1 MSNLRRSL
9 NKNARNRRGRDN
21 PARREMN
28 QIIKS
33 KVSEL
38 ILPSKLA
45 ELGSIGLAESDLSPA
60 VINHLKNYNTSGN
73 NIWSVRIPYNAFG
86 SITQLASAELDSTY
100 FFQFGSATASTF
112 YAAVFD
118 QYRIT
123 GATLTFSPRLS
134 NANFPSG
141 ALSPRLYTVIDY
153 DDASAT
159 TITGLTQF
167 ETLIVVPPGCGVVR
181 TLIPHAA
188 VAAYSGTFTS
198 FTNVTS
204 PWIDAASATVQHYGV
219 KVAIEPGA
227 AGQTVFQSYSCDAML
242 YMQFRNSR

>member
-100 FFQFGSATASTF
+100 FF
-112 YAAVFD
+112 
-118 QYRIT
+118 
-123 GATLTFSPRLS
+123 
-134 NANFPSG
+134 
-141 ALSPRLYTVIDY
+141 
-153 DDASAT
+153 
-159 TITGLTQF
+159 
-167 ETLIVVPPGCGVVR
+167 
-181 TLIPHAA
+181 
-188 VAAYSGTFTS
+188 
-198 FTNVTS
+198 
-204 PWIDAASATVQHYGV
+204 
-219 KVAIEPGA
+219 
-227 AGQTVFQSYSCDAML
+227 
-242 YMQFRNSR
+242 